1 LDKPATV
8 SVSRG
13 PTPAAQRLI
22 ALDLMRGVGIIFMVI
37 YHGFWDADF
46 FSLLPSGMFGG
57 PFWIWFR
64 YLILGSFLVA
74 AGISLA
80 IAHDRGMRR
89 RRFIRRLLIVAVS
102 AVAITGLSYFA
113 FPDELIFFGALH
125 VIAVS
130 SVIGLAF
137 VGLPWYWPA
146 LAGVAILAA
155 TPLSISAFD
164 TNWLGWIGFMPEPPI
179 SRDYAPLF
187 PWLGLLLLGMA
198 ATRLAIG
205 SGVLT
210 GGFARWAPRSTG
222 VHWLAV
228 SGRNS
233 LLIYM
238 VHQPI
243 LFTMLFGVA
252 WLSAG
257 EGSTPSLL
265 GGRAIDTPAYERSFT
280 DACRK
285 NSQRGGL
292 APGQSAA
299 YCQCMLNAVRQRFTA
314 AELMPDKVTPA
325 TRTELRRLG
334 GQCIKRT
341 LSPTPSPKKP

>member
-1 LDKPATV
+1 MDKPATV
-8 SVSRG
+8 SLG
-13 PTPAAQRLI
+13 QAPAGQRLI
-22 ALDLMRGVGIIFMVI
+22 ALDLARGVGIILMVI

-46 FSLLPSGMFGG
+46 FSLTPSGLFGG
-57 PFWIWFR
+57 LFWKWFR
-64 YLILGSFLVA
+64 FVTLGIFLVA
-74 AGISLA
+74 AGVSLA
-80 IAHDRGMRR
+80 IAHSRGVRR
-89 RRFIRRLLIVAVS
+89 RRFIRRLLIIAAS
-102 AVAITGLSYFA
+102 AAAITGLSFLA
-113 FPDELIFFGALH
+113 FPDEFIFFGALH

-137 VGLPWYWPA
+137 VGLAWYWPA
-146 LAGVAILAA
+146 LAGVAVLAA
-155 TPLSISAFD
+155 TPLSIPAFD

-187 PWLGLLLLGMA
+187 PWVGLLLLGMA

-205 SGVLT
+205 SGLLS
-210 GGFARWAPRSTG
+210 GGFARYAPRFSG
-222 VHWLAV
+222 VRWLAV

-243 LFTMLFGVA
+243 LFTALFSVA

-257 EGSTPSLL
+257 EGPAPSLL
-265 GGRAIDTPAYERSFT
+265 GGRAIDSPAYGRSFT
-280 DACRK
+280 RACRK
-285 NSQRGGL
+285 NSQKRGL

-299 YCQCMLNAVRQRFTA
+299 YCQCMLSAVRQRFTA
-314 AELMPDKVTPA
+314 ADLIPDKVTPA

-334 GQCIKRT
+334 RQCIKRAVPPPAA
-341 LSPTPSPKKP
+341 SKKP